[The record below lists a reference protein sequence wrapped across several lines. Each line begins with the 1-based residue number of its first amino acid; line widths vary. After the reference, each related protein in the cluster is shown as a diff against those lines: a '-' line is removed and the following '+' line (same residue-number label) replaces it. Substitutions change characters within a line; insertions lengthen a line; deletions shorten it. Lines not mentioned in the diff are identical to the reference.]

1 MKTYA
6 NDTPNYTKT
15 HLILKTTLHVRCS
28 LPGKTRWSR
37 DARDHRYIYYV
48 AVASFLFFSKSL
60 PLSRGK
66 YVFELITVIK
76 VIFFTEI
83 QNCKNN
89 WKLLTLLRV
98 IYIKGH
104 NLLSYFLFGKKS
116 EKCFILLPA
125 FYLKLCG
132 SYRSEFW
139 HLRRK
144 LAVIFSKWLF
154 FQIFLVI
161 SWVTLSG
168 KMQVKE

>member
-104 NLLSYFLFGKKS
+104 NLLSYFLFGKKFH
-116 EKCFILLPA
+116 KCFILLPA
-125 FYLKLCG
+125 FYLNIWLMK
-132 SYRSEFW
+132 SPKSSEKIAILKIWQLVFFW
-139 HLRRK
+139 GVKTH
-144 LAVIFSKWLF
+144 F
-154 FQIFLVI
+154 
-161 SWVTLSG
+161 G
-168 KMQVKE
+168 KSHII